1 MLNELASTTI
11 VTKTHC
17 LCISMSVN
25 ISYII
30 PSSFEDEELTLF
42 DLVVLELCPIELE
55 PWLEDESITS
65 K

>member
-1 MLNELASTTI
+1 MLDELASTI
-11 VTKTHC
+11 VVTKACC
-17 LCISMSVN
+17 LCISMSAN

-42 DLVVLELCPIELE
+42 DLAVLELSPIKLE
-55 PWLEDESITS
+55 PWLEDEAITS